1 MNNNDKPAEDLKP
14 SRRNKSAV
22 NNLLNVLHISTL
34 RSDSKIKDLTLEATG
49 EAKTHN
55 LKHTQRQWKSIKKL
69 SSL

>member
-22 NNLLNVLHISTL
+22 NNLPNVLHISTL
-34 RSDSKIKDLTLEATG
+34 RSDSKSKDLTLEVTG
-49 EAKTHN
+49 QV
-55 LKHTQRQWKSIKKL
+55 KHLITNIIKKPWKAIKKL